1 MSTKL
6 QIVMKEEEANHYK
19 TAAAREQMTLSAWV
33 RRCLRR
39 ALRAQSGPT
48 PEAKLEALDGA
59 LQRHHPIADMDALLE
74 EIEHG
79 RGIR

>member
-1 MSTKL
+1 MSIRL
-6 QIVMKEEEANHYK
+6 QIVMDEEEANHYK

-39 ALRAQSGPT
+39 ALQAQSGPT
-48 PEAKLEALDGA
+48 PETKLVALDGA

-74 EIEHG
+74 EIERG

>member
-6 QIVMKEEEANHYK
+6 QIVMDEKEAKHYK
-19 TAAAREQMTLSAWV
+19 SAAAREQMTLSAWV

-39 ALRAQSGPT
+39 ALRTQSGPT
-48 PEAKLEALDGA
+48 PEAKLAALDGA

-74 EIEHG
+74 EIERG